1 MKKLKRVLLI
11 NWHYFWNELIEL
23 DDINFLTGRNASGK
37 STMIDA
43 LQLLLLGDTSNHF
56 FNKAANEK
64 SSRTLKGYLRGEL
77 GDDGGTGYRYLRS
90 GRFSSYIACEFFDT
104 VKNVYTTLGVV
115 FDCYSDNSEEH
126 KFFVLDSEIPDN
138 RFTQGKVPMSFQDL
152 RAYVNKSYKKG
163 KFEFPDTNRRYQEV
177 LKGKLGGLKNKYF
190 SLFKKAVPFTPITD
204 IETFI
209 TEYVCDVKAPVD
221 ISIMQ
226 ENIRYY
232 KRLEHDAEMMEVRV
246 KALKDI
252 LQKYIS
258 WSEEKQRLDM
268 QSYIIERAQHQMALD
283 NLARLTREKS
293 SNEDEI
299 LRLSAQQSRCNA
311 EMAEKMN
318 EKDKLTADKLKSDI
332 YRKMDELEKR
342 KAELEQLLQQL
353 KEDLK
358 KIINSLKRY
367 GLVWRS
373 CIQKLHLQSQEKG
386 ITRVEEDK
394 PQYSKNLTMEDTIHE
409 LEQEWT
415 HIPRLVQPAVE
426 YTEAFLDANIETVS
440 TLGEEGFH
448 RIRECIDKLKE
459 EAGRMSLAYERAA
472 READQKSKVLI
483 EQIKGLER
491 GIKPYDKKLLE
502 LKQTIEESLEKT
514 YHKKIEAHILAELL
528 EIRDT
533 RWANAV
539 EAYLH
544 TQKFLLIVEPEYFQ
558 DALRVYDGLKFEK
571 GFYDIGLVDTGKLQE
586 QKLFCDAGSLAG
598 EVVTENRHARNFID
612 FVMGQV
618 MKCDRVDQLRNYS
631 KAITDSCMLYQ
642 GFVARQLNPDRW
654 QTPYIGRKSIE
665 SQIHMKKATLE
676 KLLYFSVQYTEK
688 INALGSVSKMESMNT
703 NEIHTMLSVFEKA
716 SQIPTLDQQLDEL
729 KKEIAGMDL
738 TWLIRLNDKIKAL
751 ETEIDDLANQ
761 EKEYDREVTR
771 KRERL
776 QIITNEKIP
785 QAQVEVDQRRKA
797 IDSRFTAEWIQ
808 DKGEPRFIRELEARS
823 SAQDVYSNFFSQV
836 SRTESQVGKK
846 KDALSSSRA
855 QYNSDYKMSYDIHS
869 LDNSAFD
876 RELAEMSDVRLPQ
889 YRKQIE
895 DAKEKAYEQFRDDFI
910 AKLKASIDTVKGQ
923 IDELNDALKMSSFGN
938 DKYRFVQSPKPEY
951 RRYYDMIT
959 DEMLLE
965 GYNLASHQFREKHR
979 EAIDELFRQII
990 DVDSEL
996 NADAR
1001 AELERNIKRFTDF
1014 RTYLSFDLVVTG
1026 TDDQSQRLSRTLN
1039 KKSGGETQTPFY
1051 ISVLASFAQL
1061 YRIGQKNES
1070 GNTIRLI
1077 IFDEAFS
1084 KMDSERIQES
1094 IKLLRRFGLQAILS
1108 APPEK
1113 IGDIAPLV
1121 DRNICIIREGERAF
1135 AKAFDSKK
1143 LLEVQNDAV

>member
-1 MKKLKRVLLI
+1 MKKLKKVLLI

-23 DDINFLTGRNASGK
+23 DEINFLTGRNASGK

-77 GDDGGTGYRYLRS
+77 GDDGGAGYRYLRS
-90 GRFSSYIACEFFDT
+90 GRFTSYIACEFYDT
-104 VKNVYTTLGVV
+104 VKNTCFTLGVV

-126 KFFVLDSEIPDN
+126 RFFVLDSEIPEN
-138 RFTQGKVPMSFQDL
+138 RFTQGNVPMSFKDL
-152 RAYVNKSYKKG
+152 RSFVNKNYKRG
-163 KFEFPDTNRRYQEV
+163 KFEFPETNRGYQEI
-177 LKGKLGGLKNKYF
+177 LKGKLGGLKDKYF

-232 KRLEHDAEMMEVRV
+232 KRLEHDAEMMEARV
-246 KALKDI
+246 KALEE
-252 LQKYIS
+252 IS
-258 WSEEKQRLDM
+258 QRFASWTEEKQRLDM
-268 QSYIIERAQHQMALD
+268 QAYIIERAQHQIALD
-283 NLARLTREKS
+283 HLSRLHREKAE
-293 SNEDEI
+293 NEDEL
-299 LRLSAQQSRCNA
+299 LRLSARQSRCKA
-311 EMAEKMN
+311 EIVEKRK
-318 EKDKLTADKLKSDI
+318 ERDRLTADKLQSDI
-332 YRKMDELEKR
+332 YRKMDELENK
-342 KAELEQLLQQL
+342 KKELDDALQQR

-358 KIINSLKRY
+358 KIVNSLKRY

-373 CIQKLHLQSQEKG
+373 CIRKLQEERQEYR
-386 ITRVEEDK
+386 IAEDK
-394 PQYSKNLTMEDTIHE
+394 SDYSKNSIAIEEAMRE
-409 LEQEWT
+409 LEQEWER
-415 HIPRLVQPAVE
+415 IPRLADPAITYAETFMDV
-426 YTEAFLDANIETVS
+426 NIETVS
-440 TLGEEGFH
+440 ALGADGFGN
-448 RIRECIDKLKE
+448 IRDCINLLKE
-459 EAGRMSLAYERAA
+459 EASRMMGAYGRAA
-472 READQKSKVLI
+472 REAGQKADELQ
-483 EQIKGLER
+483 EQIKGLEK
-491 GIKPYDKKLLE
+491 GIKPYDKKLLG
-502 LKQTIEESLEKT
+502 LKQAIEDSLEKT
-514 YHKKIEAHILAELL
+514 HHKKIEVSILADLL
-528 EIRDT
+528 EIRDQ

-544 TQKFLLIVEPEYFQ
+544 TQKFYFILEPEYFQ
-558 DALRVYDGLKFEK
+558 DALRIYDRLKFEK
-571 GFYDIGLVDTGKLQE
+571 GFYDIGLVDTGKLLE
-586 QKLFCDAGSLAG
+586 QKLTRETGSLAD

-612 FVMGQV
+612 FIMGQV
-618 MKCDRVDQLRNYS
+618 MKCDRVDQLRQYH

-642 GFVARQLNPDRW
+642 GFVARQLNPERW
-654 QTPYIGRKSIE
+654 QAPYIGRKSIE
-665 SQIHMKKATLE
+665 AQILMKKAVLDKLQQACDVCTERVKRLE
-676 KLLYFSVQYTEK
+676 NL
-688 INALGSVSKMESMNT
+688 AKMESMNA
-703 NEIHTMLSVFEKA
+703 NETETILFVLEKT
-716 SQIPTLDQQLDEL
+716 SQIPELERQLQEIIQEL
-729 KKEIAGMDL
+729 SGMDL
-738 TWLIRLNDKIKAL
+738 TWLMQLDKKIKAL
-751 ETEIDDLANQ
+751 ETDISDLE
-761 EKEYDREVTR
+761 EKEKALDKE
-771 KRERL
+771 
-776 QIITNEKIP
+776 ITKKETQNAAITEEKIP
-785 QAQVEVDQRRKA
+785 QAQAEVNLRRNQ
-797 IDSRFTAEWIQ
+797 IDSRFPAEWIKE
-808 DKGEPRFIRELEARS
+808 KGEPRFIRELEARS
-823 SAQDVYSNFFSQV
+823 SAQEIYNNFFSQV
-836 SRTESQVGKK
+836 SRTESQVVKK
-846 KDALSSSRA
+846 KDALSTSRA
-855 QYNSDYKMSYDIHS
+855 KYNSDYKMSYDIHAP
-869 LDNSAFD
+869 DNSAFD
-876 RELAEMSDVRLPQ
+876 RELAEMSQVKLPQ

-910 AKLKASIDTVKGQ
+910 AKLKASIDTVKVQ
-923 IDELNDALKMSSFGN
+923 IDELNDALKKSSFGN
-938 DKYRFVQSPKPEY
+938 DKYRFVLSPKPEY
-951 RRYYDMIT
+951 KRYYDMIT

-990 DVDSEL
+990 DVDTEL

-1014 RTYLSFDLVVTG
+1014 RTYLAFDLVVTG

-1094 IKLLRRFGLQAILS
+1094 IKLLRSFGLQAILS

-1121 DRNICIIREGERAF
+1121 DRNICVIREGDCAI

-1143 LLEVQNDAV
+1143 LIEVQIDAV